1 MGFLSSYEGKSRSI
15 SCGPREVQGSPVS
28 IQFVRGSAALL
39 LSHGRGIG
47 PQDGEGGILRSFS
60 SWGRK
65 PWVPLTCDSDLRE
78 LLMVPMGGQE
88 YCGVGRASLDS
99 TLVGAMEEGLIS
111 S

>member
-1 MGFLSSYEGKSRSI
+1 MW
-15 SCGPREVQGSPVS
+15 PQGSPGKSSVHS
-28 IQFVRGSAALL
+28 ICEGERGVALE
-39 LSHGRGIG
+39 SRQGNWASRRV
-47 PQDGEGGILRSFS
+47 EGGISRSFS
-60 SWGRK
+60 SCGRK